1 MNAVHPGRPVVFGVD
16 GSEASPPPW
25 TWPSVKPSPGNAGY
39 GWSPRTVRVRRR
51 SPANA
56 QVQRP
61 RWRSAAAVTARLT
74 TSGLRHLVVVSG
86 HRCVGVLSDRHVAAW
101 PFGEL
106 SRRAQIVL
114 DLLGDTRPSV
124 TARTTAAEAAR
135 AMLDA
140 GVDALPVVDAHNRVV
155 GLVTG
160 SDLLRLLADTAK
172 DSPEDA
178 QPAVRQ
184 RRPAPD

>member
-1 MNAVHPGRPVVFGVD
+1 MARIRPEGVTVGRIMSQPAVSVD
-16 GSEASPPPW
+16 
-25 TWPSVKPSPGNAGY
+25 
-39 GWSPRTVRVRRR
+39 
-51 SPANA
+51 A
-56 QVQRP
+56 QE
-61 RWRSAAAVTARLT
+61 TAWVALQRLT

-86 HRCVGVLSDRHVAAW
+86 DRCVGVLSDRHVAAAW

-106 SRRAQIVL
+106 SRRTQIVL

-124 TARTTAAEAAR
+124 TARTTAAEAAL

-160 SDLLRLLADTAK
+160 SDLLRLLADTAT
-172 DSPEDA
+172 DSSEDA
-178 QPAVRQ
+178 QPAVRR

>member
-1 MNAVHPGRPVVFGVD
+1 MNAVHSGRPVVGVD

-39 GWSPRTVRVRRR
+39 GWSPRTARVRRR

-74 TSGLRHLVVVSG
+74 TSGLRHMAVVSG
-86 HRCVGVLSDRHVAAW
+86 DRCVGVLSDRH
-101 PFGEL
+101 
-106 SRRAQIVL
+106 
-114 DLLGDTRPSV
+114 
-124 TARTTAAEAAR
+124 
-135 AMLDA
+135 
-140 GVDALPVVDAHNRVV
+140 
-155 GLVTG
+155 
-160 SDLLRLLADTAK
+160 ADTAT

-178 QPAVRQ
+178 QPAVRE

>member
-1 MNAVHPGRPVVFGVD
+1 MARIRP
-16 GSEASPPPW
+16 E
-25 TWPSVKPSPGNAGY
+25 
-39 GWSPRTVRVRRR
+39 
-51 SPANA
+51 
-56 QVQRP
+56 
-61 RWRSAAAVTARLT
+61 AVTVGQIMSQPAVAVDAQETAWVALQRLT
-74 TSGLRHLVVVSG
+74 SSGLRHLVVVSG
-86 HRCVGVLSDRHVAAW
+86 DRCIGVLSDRHVAAAW

-106 SRRAQIVL
+106 SRRTQVVL

-124 TARTTAAEAAR
+124 TAGTTAGEAAR

-140 GVDALPVVDAHNRVV
+140 SVDALAVVDAHNRVV

-160 SDLLRLLADTAK
+160 SDLLRLLADAVA

-178 QPAVRQ
+178 QRAVRR

>member
-1 MNAVHPGRPVVFGVD
+1 M
-16 GSEASPPPW
+16 
-25 TWPSVKPSPGNAGY
+25 
-39 GWSPRTVRVRRR
+39 
-51 SPANA
+51 
-56 QVQRP
+56 
-61 RWRSAAAVTARLT
+61 
-74 TSGLRHLVVVSG
+74 SGD
-86 HRCVGVLSDRHVAAW
+86 RCVGVLSDRHVAAAW

-106 SRRAQIVL
+106 SRRTQIVL

-160 SDLLRLLADTAK
+160 SDLLRLLADTAT

-178 QPAVRQ
+178 QPAVRR